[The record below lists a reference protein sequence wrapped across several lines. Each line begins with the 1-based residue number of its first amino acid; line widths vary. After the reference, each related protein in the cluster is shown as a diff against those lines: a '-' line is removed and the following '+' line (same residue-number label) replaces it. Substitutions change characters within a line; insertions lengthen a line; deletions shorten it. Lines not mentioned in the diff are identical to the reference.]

1 MLDVAELVE
10 GITHQVVQG
19 LFHQHRRTGSLGFQF
34 VAGDIDLGLTQQPIH
49 GGAQTL
55 STLAVLFSAILE
67 NPLGVVRQGA
77 VILASNELVS
87 LQVQTQLAG
96 QVALVFQAQQHTAL
110 PLAGLKDA
118 ALLVPGVPVIH
129 QGANCRNQQV
139 AIHTA
144 TERMQIALA
153 IEAKV
158 FAVVDK
164 TELALAAQG
173 FLKQQLTE
181 LAGLIGAGQLDVLD
195 LAADIP
201 LFVGQEKEVIAVAA
215 N

>member
-1 MLDVAELVE
+1 
-10 GITHQVVQG
+10 
-19 LFHQHRRTGSLGFQF
+19 
-34 VAGDIDLGLTQQPIH
+34 
-49 GGAQTL
+49 
-55 STLAVLFSAILE
+55 
-67 NPLGVVRQGA
+67 
-77 VILASNELVS
+77 
-87 LQVQTQLAG
+87 
-96 QVALVFQAQQHTAL
+96 
-110 PLAGLKDA
+110 
-118 ALLVPGVPVIH
+118 
-129 QGANCRNQQV
+129 
-139 AIHTA
+139 
-144 TERMQIALA
+144 MQIALA